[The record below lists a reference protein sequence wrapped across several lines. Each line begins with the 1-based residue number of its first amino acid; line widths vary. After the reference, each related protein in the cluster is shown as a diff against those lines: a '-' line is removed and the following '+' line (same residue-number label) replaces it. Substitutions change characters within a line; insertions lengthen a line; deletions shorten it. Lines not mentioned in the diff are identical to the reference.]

1 MNSLSIGNT
10 ITIKELLKYG
20 PLGLELEYNGC
31 LSSVTTK
38 VLYDLEF
45 YNSCDRYDRN
55 CSEAV
60 FLRHF
65 PDLLFIPGFILHYSN
80 GRKELVMDAWGR
92 LQERTKISKLPKLKL
107 LKRKE
112 IRCLH

>member
-1 MNSLSIGNT
+1 MSSLSIGNT

-20 PLGLELEYNGC
+20 PLGLELEYNACSGGIP
-31 LSSVTTK
+31 TK

-45 YNSCDRYDRN
+45 YNSCDRYHRN
-55 CSEAV
+55 CSKEV

-65 PDLLFIPGFILHYSN
+65 HDLLFIPGFVLHYSSGN
-80 GRKELVMDAWGR
+80 KEPVMNAWGG

-112 IRCLH
+112 I